1 MRASGGDSRSWAVGA
16 AAVGATVLA
25 ILAIG
30 GSGSD
35 RPLDPGSDGRLG
47 TSALVAFVDELGG
60 DVDVGDRLPP
70 ADSGT
75 DGGGGAGATP
85 DVIVLLHDQ
94 LADDRRAELEDWV
107 AAGGTL
113 MVVDPD
119 SLFTPAV
126 TQSFSSLDDVVPPG
140 ATAARCDVDPL
151 ADLDLG
157 DLEPRNG
164 GVLYDVPA
172 GADAC
177 VADVGGDAYIV
188 ATDEGAGTVVVLG
201 GSGLVVN
208 AGLAEGENAA
218 VVGALVAPTEGTDV
232 LVLEPG
238 AVAGTGDRSLGDLVS
253 PGVKRG
259 LVQLGVAF
267 AVYVLWR
274 ARRLGRPVDEPQP
287 VAVAGSE
294 LVAAVGTMLDRSRSP
309 QHAADLLRADLRRWL
324 GDRMGLPPGTT
335 AEILASVTSEHTGID
350 HERLVWA
357 LGSTPVADDD
367 LLVALADT
375 IDLVREEVSAHV

>member
-1 MRASGGDSRSWAVGA
+1 MSATRGDARSWSVGA

-30 GSGSD
+30 GAGSD
-35 RPLDPGSDGRLG
+35 RPLDPRSDGRLG

-70 ADSGT
+70 P
-75 DGGGGAGATP
+75 DGGGAAGTTP

-94 LADDRRAELEDWV
+94 LGDDRRVELEDWV

-113 MVVDPD
+113 VVVDPD

-126 TQSFSSLDDVVPPG
+126 TQSFSSLDDVLPPDG
-140 ATAARCDVDPL
+140 TAVRCGVDPL

-157 DLEPRNG
+157 ELEPRNG

-188 ATDEGAGTVVVLG
+188 ASDDGAGTVVALG
-201 GSGLVVN
+201 GAGLVVN
-208 AGLAEGENAA
+208 AGLAKGENAA
-218 VVGALVAPTEGTDV
+218 VVGALIVPTEGTDV

-238 AVAGTGDRSLGDLVS
+238 AVAGTGDRSPVDLVS

-274 ARRLGRPVDEPQP
+274 ARRLGRPVAEPQP

-294 LVAAVGTMLDRSRSP
+294 LVAAVGTLLDRSRSP
-309 QHAADLLRADLRRWL
+309 QHAADLLRADLRHWL
-324 GDRMGLPPGTT
+324 GDRMGLPPGTS
-335 AEILASVTSEHTGID
+335 AEVLASATSGRTGVD
-350 HERLVWA
+350 HDRLVWA

-367 LLVALADT
+367 RLVTLADT